1 MTKNTVSGLFALILG
16 AGYLASTLLLPEVTA
31 GDEVGPKLFPIIVS
45 VVMML
50 SGGALVAADMR
61 ERAGK
66 PGEAFSLRF
75 VQERDVWT
83 RIALTMVCGIVYGMV
98 LDWLGYVIATILFM
112 FAVTSFINVR
122 RHLENAVISLSF
134 SLVSFGVFA
143 MLLKLS
149 LPRGLLGFLPF

>member
-1 MTKNTVSGLFALILG
+1 MTKNTVSGLFAFVLG
-16 AGYLASTLLLPEVTA
+16 AAYLAATLLLPEVTA
-31 GDEVGPKLFPIIVS
+31 GDEVGPKLFPVIVS

-50 SGGALVAADMR
+50 SGGALVVADR
-61 ERAGK
+61 KERAGK
-66 PGEAFSLRF
+66 SGEAFSLRF
-75 VQERDVWT
+75 VQERDVWV
-83 RIALTMVCGIVYGMV
+83 RIALTMVCGILYGMV

-112 FAVTSFINVR
+112 FVVASFINVR
-122 RHLENAVISLSF
+122 RHLENAIISISF

>member
-16 AGYLASTLLLPEVTA
+16 AAYLASTLLLPEVTA
-31 GDEVGPKLFPIIVS
+31 GDEVGPKLFPVIVS

-50 SGGALVAADMR
+50 SGGALVAVDR
-61 ERAGK
+61 KERAGK
-66 PGEAFSLRF
+66 SGEAFSLRF
-75 VQERDVWT
+75 VKERDVWT
-83 RIALTMVCGIVYGMV
+83 RIALTMVCGIAYGMV

-122 RHLENAVISLSF
+122 RHLENAIIALSF